1 MKAALVASLL
11 IVAASAGC
19 RDAGNQDEEPL
30 QAPEAQ
36 GRSTPPT
43 RQALNMATVDVTI
56 RALSPHGRV
65 ITDGEGRALYAFSLD
80 QPNQSNCAER
90 CAEQFPPKLKTGII
104 NPGPQIASDRL
115 NTMVRKDGL
124 RQITFVGR
132 PLHYYVADKA
142 EARSFGQGLQGF
154 GGTWHLVRPDG
165 SLVQGSPQ
173 L

>member
-19 RDAGNQDEEPL
+19 RDAGNDNKQRL
-30 QAPEAQ
+30 QTPEAQ
-36 GRSTPPT
+36 VRSTPPT
-43 RQALNMATVDVTI
+43 RQPLNMATVDVTI
-56 RALSPHGRV
+56 RALSSHGQV
-65 ITDGEGRALYAFSLD
+65 ITDGDGRALYAFSLD

-90 CAEQFPPKLKTGII
+90 CAEQFPPKLKTGKI

-115 NTMVRKDGL
+115 NTMVRNDGL
-124 RQITFVGR
+124 RQMTFVGR
-132 PLHYYVADKA
+132 PLYYYVADKA
-142 EARSFGQGLQGF
+142 AARSFGQGLEGF

-165 SLVQGSPQ
+165 SLVQGSSQ